1 MKMENLEDLYIH
13 TLQDLYSAEEQIIEH
28 LPKMTKAV
36 SSEELRRAFNE
47 HLEETKRQR
56 DRLAELLEELESE
69 PEGAKCKGMEGLL
82 KEGDELL
89 KGKGTEKAVLD
100 AALIGAAQKVEH
112 YEIASYGTA
121 RTYAHQLGYD
131 DAAKTL
137 DQILTEESK
146 TNEKLTKLAESK
158 INEQAAKV

>member
-13 TLQDLYSAEEQIIEH
+13 TLQDLYNAEEQMIDN
-28 LPKMTKAV
+28 LPKMAKAA

-47 HLEETKRQR
+47 HLEETKRQK
-56 DRLAELLEELESE
+56 DRLTKLFEELETK
-69 PEGAKCKGMEGLL
+69 PGGTKCKGMEGLVR
-82 KEGDELL
+82 EGDELL
-89 KGKGTEKAVLD
+89 KEKGSEKAVLD
-100 AALIGAAQKVEH
+100 AGLIAAAQKAEH

-131 DAAKTL
+131 DAAKIL

-146 TNEKLTKLAESK
+146 TNEKLSKLAESK
-158 INEQAAKV
+158 INVEAAKV

>member
-1 MKMENLEDLYIH
+1 MKMESFEDLYTH
-13 TLQDLYSAEEQIIEH
+13 TLQDLYSAEKQIIEN
-28 LPKMTKAV
+28 LPKMAKAA
-36 SSEELRRAFNE
+36 SSDELRRAFNE

-56 DRLAELLEELESE
+56 DRLAKLIEELESE
-69 PEGAKCKGMEGLL
+69 PEGAKCKGMEGVI
-82 KEGDELL
+82 KEGGELL
-89 KGKGTEKAVLD
+89 KGKGTDKAVLD
-100 AALIGAAQKVEH
+100 AALIAAAQKVEH

-121 RTYAHQLGYD
+121 RTYAHQLGYH

-137 DQILTEESK
+137 DEILTEESK